1 MKTQDIEA
9 GSCRV
14 VIIEDQLLFRQLT
27 MEILSGDERFEVV
40 GDAGDGTE
48 GLTLCLTRSPQVAI
62 VDLQIPG
69 LAGLA
74 LCERLRRERPSIQIL
89 VVTSFNDAFTLAR
102 LWELGVAGYVEK
114 EQPLEILKE
123 ALVKVSQG
131 SSYYTRAVGK
141 THRELR
147 RDSAA
152 FTKILSKRE
161 QEVLGFVA
169 IGWTS
174 KRIAEHLT
182 LSVRTV
188 ESHREAIMKKLGIH
202 HVAGLARYAGKYGIR
217 PMEEGNAN

>member
-9 GSCRV
+9 EPCRV

-27 MEILSGDERFEVV
+27 MEILSGDKRFEVV

-48 GLTLCLTRSPQVAI
+48 GLALCLARSPQVAI

-69 LAGLA
+69 LSGLA
-74 LCERLRRERPSIQIL
+74 LCERLRRERPSTQIL

-141 THRELR
+141 THRELQ
-147 RDSAA
+147 RDSIA

-161 QEVLGFVA
+161 QEVLGFVT

-174 KRIAEHLT
+174 RRIAEHLT

-202 HVAGLARYAGKYGIR
+202 HVAGLVRYAGKYGIR